1 MLQVQAQQEN
11 GSNQEGQAPV
21 EQSSSQ
27 PEQSEPAETSARSQQ
42 QATSTNSNRGGSK
55 QRRGGRGR
63 GSSQQQRQEA
73 PREARQSKQDETSLL
88 EDFNPFNLG
97 RRSRA
102 VLDSVWQ
109 QVTRISSPTTSSLP
123 FEDDQRIS
131 FATPTEFDTP
141 EAATTSVL
149 VVGATGRVGR
159 VLVRKL
165 VLRGYRVKAMIR
177 KSSSSVGGEGFPRSV
192 EVVEGDVT
200 DYDSCRMACKDVD
213 KVAFL
218 SMPGNQPPCWPP
230 LTTLLYRPMGKPSM
244 TL

>member
-1 MLQVQAQQEN
+1 MRAEEGNNSQE
-11 GSNQEGQAPV
+11 EGQAPT

-27 PEQSEPAETSARSQQ
+27 PEQSGPSETSASSQQ
-42 QATSTNSNRGGSK
+42 QSPGSNSGRGGSK

-73 PREARQSKQDETSLL
+73 PRETRQPKQDESSLL

-109 QVTRISSPTTSSLP
+109 QVTRISSPTSSSLP

-165 VLRGYRVKAMIR
+165 VLRGYRVRAMIR
-177 KSSSSVGGEGFPRSV
+177 KGSSSVGGEGFPRSV

-200 DYDSCRMACKDVD
+200 EYDSCRAACAGVD
-213 KVAFL
+213 KVAL
-218 SMPGNQPPCWPP
+218 AP
-230 LTTLLYRPMGKPSM
+230 
-244 TL
+244 